1 MRDKLAFVNFTHL
14 SQDLLLEILS
24 HRNAPEIRSQMR
36 NSDPISAEDHLRFCA
51 GLKHSKSKF
60 YFAVFLND
68 ILIGVLDYRL
78 LDAKDRIYESGAYF
92 FDKPSIVR
100 VHAVLAAA
108 RVCVHYDLR
117 LCKIAVK
124 KDNIQALLFNTMK
137 LGFEIETEDNDYYYL
152 QQPELNLSSPQCRAK
167 YERTMSE
174 LARLYELSYSF

>member
-1 MRDKLAFVNFTHL
+1 MRDKLAFVNFTLL

-78 LDAKDRIYESGAYF
+78 LDAKDRIYESGAYL
-92 FDKPSIVR
+92 DRKSV
-100 VHAVLAAA
+100 V
-108 RVCVHYDLR
+108 
-117 LCKIAVK
+117 
-124 KDNIQALLFNTMK
+124 
-137 LGFEIETEDNDYYYL
+137 
-152 QQPELNLSSPQCRAK
+152 
-167 YERTMSE
+167 
-174 LARLYELSYSF
+174 